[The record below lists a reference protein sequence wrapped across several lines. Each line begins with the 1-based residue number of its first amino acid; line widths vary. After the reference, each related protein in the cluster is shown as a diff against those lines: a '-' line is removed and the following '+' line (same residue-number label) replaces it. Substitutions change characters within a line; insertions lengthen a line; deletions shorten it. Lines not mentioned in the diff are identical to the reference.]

1 MKPIQTK
8 THCSEVADAAW
19 KIHYANALVEYVQ
32 VFIGES
38 VRQWTP
44 LQQYATRE
52 ASTILYNK
60 LNIVVL
66 NEVRRHV
73 LPLRIFTDR
82 TMSRR

>member
-1 MKPIQTK
+1 MKPIQVK
-8 THCSEVADAAW
+8 KYREINDVAW
-19 KIHYANALVEYVQ
+19 KIYHANSLIKYIQ
-32 VFIGES
+32 KNNGYYD
-38 VRQWTP
+38 
-44 LQQYATRE
+44 QYATRE
-52 ASTILYNK
+52 ALINLHNK